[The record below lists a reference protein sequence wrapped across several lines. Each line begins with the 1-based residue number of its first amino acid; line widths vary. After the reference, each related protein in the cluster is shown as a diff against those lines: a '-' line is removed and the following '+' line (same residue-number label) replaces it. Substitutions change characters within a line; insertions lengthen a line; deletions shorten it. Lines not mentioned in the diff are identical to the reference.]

1 MKAYIKDGWQ
11 VTAKHFP
18 IISILFLYQ
27 LLWGFF
33 LYRFIGAI
41 IVPLLKRYPD
51 VMGTDSAAQLFL
63 VEAQFQLLK
72 TDIIYPYLWALAGLF
87 GIRMVITPL
96 INAGLFHSLQHISDK
111 GGTTFFIGIRR
122 SWKPVAIIYYAEQ
135 LLAFGPLL
143 WLIPLCKRTA
153 AESLSLADM
162 TAALVPY
169 LLCWILWCAAIRLL
183 SLSLQFGAAAG
194 QSFAN
199 SLMQASRTFL
209 PLAGVS
215 LAMWGIGILIG
226 AASSAASLF
235 WAGLLAVMLH
245 QAHHFIRTWLKV
257 WTLAAQHKAWKSK
270 EV

>member
-1 MKAYIKDGWQ
+1 MKTFIKDGWQ
-11 VTAKHFP
+11 VSAKHFP

-51 VMGTDSAAQLFL
+51 ATGTDSAVQLFL

-72 TDIIYPYLWALAGLF
+72 TDIVYPYLWALAGLF
-87 GIRMVITPL
+87 GIRMVITPF
-96 INAGLFHSLQHISDK
+96 INAGLFHSLQHASDK
-111 GGTTFFIGIRR
+111 EGTTFFSGIRR
-122 SWKPVAIIYYAEQ
+122 SWKPVAVIYYSEQ

-153 AESLSLADM
+153 AASVSLTDM
-162 TAALVPY
+162 ATALLPY
-169 LLCWILWCAAIRLL
+169 LLCWMLWCAAVRLL
-183 SLSLQFGAAAG
+183 SIALQFGAAAG
-194 QSFAN
+194 QGFTS
-199 SLMQASRTFL
+199 SLMQASRTLL
-209 PLAGVS
+209 PMAGVS

-226 AASSAASLF
+226 AASSAASLL

-257 WTLAAQHKAWKSK
+257 WTFAAQHKAWNSK
-270 EV
+270 GA